1 MKKIL
6 FLLCLY
12 IHFFALGQSIEGEW
26 SFNYILPDS
35 ITQGENLKPI
45 SSDDKMFISND
56 GTFHYK
62 IKKANLHAKGNWKL
76 EENLLILDY
85 NSPEDTIRSYSISL
99 INESLILNENRI
111 NYAFVKNKVRSIEL
125 FQFLHS

>member
-56 GTFHYK
+56 
-62 IKKANLHAKGNWKL
+62 L
-76 EENLLILDY
+76 
-85 NSPEDTIRSYSISL
+85 
-99 INESLILNENRI
+99 
-111 NYAFVKNKVRSIEL
+111 V
-125 FQFLHS
+125 

>member
-1 MKKIL
+1 MKK
-6 FLLCLY
+6 FFFFCVST
-12 IHFFALGQSIEGEW
+12 HNFALGQSIEGEW

-62 IKKANLHAKGNWKL
+62 IKKLQIYIKKETG
-76 EENLLILDY
+76 
-85 NSPEDTIRSYSISL
+85 S
-99 INESLILNENRI
+99 
-111 NYAFVKNKVRSIEL
+111 
-125 FQFLHS
+125 